1 MNALDDFLAVYHRL
15 TADNLDLLDRIY
27 TADIEFCDPAHKI
40 RGLDALHRYFAE
52 LYRNVDSISFSFHSR
67 HLIDGEA
74 YLSWRMNFRHPKL
87 ARGRMIEVDGLSY
100 LQFDDSGKV
109 RYHRDYFDLGAMLY
123 EHLPLLGSLVKSIK
137 RRLGT

>member
-15 TADNLDLLDRIY
+15 TADNLDLLERIY
-27 TADIEFCDPAHKI
+27 AADIEFCDPAHEI
-40 RGLDALHRYFAE
+40 RGLDALRRYFAE
-52 LYRNVDSISFSFHSR
+52 LYRNVDSIGFSFQR
-67 HLIDGEA
+67 QHLIDSEA
-74 YLSWRMNFRHPKL
+74 YLSWRMSLRHPKL

-123 EHLPLLGSLVKSIK
+123 EHLPLLGSLIKSIK